1 MDHSCYV
8 CFVFVML
15 SCLLIAA
22 LCERACL
29 LALLYVMI
37 YCVFFVT
44 SPTWC
49 PGSGVVLDCID
60 S

>member
-22 LCERACL
+22 LCERAYL
-29 LALLYVMI
+29 LALLYVMF
-37 YCVFFVT
+37 YCVFVCHF
-44 SPTWC
+44 PH
-49 PGSGVVLDCID
+49 VVSWVRCGA
-60 S
+60 